1 MTAPAPL
8 AVLYADEALVAID
21 KPAGIAVHRSHLVGQ
36 DEEYLIDRVRAA
48 TGRTL
53 YLAHRLDRA
62 TSGVLLLAADREMA
76 AALGQQFMQ
85 HAVHKTYLGVVRG
98 WPEPE
103 GQIDYPLDA
112 PGKPGPKAA
121 LTRWRRL
128 ATAEVPIPMGRYP
141 QQRYALLALQ
151 PETGRY
157 QQLRRHLHHV
167 SHHLVGDT
175 THGRG
180 DHNRLFRIHYG
191 LHRLLLHAWRL
202 ELAHPRSGAPLRIEA
217 PPDADWM
224 RLLHRL
230 DWDQALAAADQPAAS
245 ATGAG
250 PPANAHVEGLAAA
263 ADAGSGANAPAV
275 AGHAAAAATGPGP
288 DSSGPADPGRA

>member
-1 MTAPAPL
+1 MTATTPL

-21 KPAGIAVHRSHLVGQ
+21 KPAGIAVHRSRLVGQ
-36 DEEYLIDRVRAA
+36 DEEYLIDRARAA

-62 TSGVLLLAADREMA
+62 TSGVLLLAADRDMA
-76 AALGQQFMQ
+76 AALGLQFMQ

-103 GQIDYPLDA
+103 GLVDYPLDA
-112 PGKPGPKAA
+112 PGKPGPKPAR
-121 LTRWRRL
+121 TRWRRL
-128 ATAEVPIPMGRYP
+128 ATAEVAIPMGRYA
-141 QQRYALLALQ
+141 QQRYALLALE

-157 QQLRRHLHHV
+157 QQLRRHLHHI

-191 LHRLLLHAWRL
+191 IHRLLLHAWRV

-217 PPDADWM
+217 APDAEWM
-224 RLLHRL
+224 RLLQRL
-230 DWDQALAAADQPAAS
+230 GWGDALTGPAPAPALA
-245 ATGAG
+245 
-250 PPANAHVEGLAAA
+250 LAL
-263 ADAGSGANAPAV
+263 APAP
-275 AGHAAAAATGPGP
+275 APAPATATATATVPKAPGP
-288 DSSGPADPGRA
+288 DSSGPADPARA

>member
-1 MTAPAPL
+1 MGEPVPI
-8 AVLYADEALVAID
+8 AVLHADEALVAVD
-21 KPAGIAVHRSHLVGQ
+21 KPAGIAVHRSRLVGR

-62 TSGVLLLAADREMA
+62 TSGVLLLAADRDVA
-76 AALGQQFMQ
+76 AALGRQFMQ
-85 HAVHKTYLGVVRG
+85 HAVRKTYLGVVRG

-103 GQIDYPLDA
+103 GLVDYPLDA
-112 PGKPGPKAA
+112 PGKPGPKPAR
-121 LTRWRRL
+121 TRWRRL
-128 ATAEVPIPMGRYP
+128 ATVEVPIPMGRYP
-141 QQRYALLALQ
+141 QQRYSLLALE

-191 LHRLLLHAWRL
+191 IHRLLLHAWRV

-217 PPDADWM
+217 AADAEWM
-224 RLLHRL
+224 RLLQRL
-230 DWDQALAAADQPAAS
+230 GWDEAL
-245 ATGAG
+245 
-250 PPANAHVEGLAAA
+250 
-263 ADAGSGANAPAV
+263 
-275 AGHAAAAATGPGP
+275 AATGPGP
-288 DSSGPADPGRA
+288 DSAGPGDPVRA